1 MYDGSGNAAWRRWD
15 GSWGSFNDEANWTA
29 ASTPGYLGE
38 EPGLAGGPLGLFASG
53 RLGPTSTRPVVRKF
67 LGSAFAAASTID
79 TTSANPV
86 IAQDAG
92 KRLHAVY
99 GSFDLKHAV
108 SDNGTAW
115 RVETLVKGASP
126 SGLPYLAAAPDHTG
140 AVVYWSG
147 GEIRLARLGS
157 TTTAGAGKKTI
168 AVAGG
173 KVTLKGP
180 RKCVPPHESFIARV
194 TYKRDGRLKKVTRV
208 DFLVDGKRD
217 ARDRKAPFRES
228 ILQFNVPA
236 GTTHS
241 LKARVKIK
249 VRGEEQLKT
258 RTLGVKFQYCS
269 S

>member
-1 MYDGSGNAAWRRWD
+1 MRKFAGSG
-15 GSWGSFNDEANWTA
+15 F
-29 ASTPGYLGE
+29 
-38 EPGLAGGPLGLFASG
+38 
-53 RLGPTSTRPVVRKF
+53 
-67 LGSAFAAASTID
+67 SAPATID

-86 IAQDAG
+86 IGQDAG

-115 RVETLVKGASP
+115 QAETLVKAASP

-147 GEIRLARLGS
+147 GEIRLARLGT
-157 TTTAGAGKKTI
+157 TTTAGTGKKTI
-168 AVAGG
+168 SVAGG

-180 RKCVPPHESFIARV
+180 RKCVPPHESFIARL
-194 TYKRDGRLKKVTRV
+194 TYERDGRLRKVTRV
-208 DFLVDGKRD
+208 DFLVDGHRD

-228 ILQFNVPA
+228 ILQLNVPA
-236 GTTHS
+236 GTSHS

-249 VRGEEQLKT
+249 VRDGGPLT
-258 RTLGVKFQYCS
+258 RTLRVKFQYCS

>member
-1 MYDGSGNAAWRRWD
+1 M
-15 GSWGSFNDEANWTA
+15 NDEANWSA

-53 RLGPTSTRPVVRKF
+53 RLGPTSTRPVVRRF
-67 LGSAFAAASTID
+67 AGSGFSAPATID

-86 IAQDAG
+86 IGQDAG

-115 RVETLVKGASP
+115 RAETLVKGASP

-140 AVVYWSG
+140 ALVYWSG
-147 GEIRLARLGS
+147 GEIRLARLGT
-157 TTTAGAGKKTI
+157 TTTAGTGKDDRRGRRHRY
-168 AVAGG
+168 AE
-173 KVTLKGP
+173 GP
-180 RKCVPPHESFIARV
+180 QSVRAAPRVLHRPGDVQARRTTPESDPR
-194 TYKRDGRLKKVTRV
+194 RLPRRRP
-208 DFLVDGKRD
+208 RD

-228 ILQFNVPA
+228 ILQLNVPA

-241 LKARVKIK
+241 LKARVRIK
-249 VRGEEQLKT
+249 VRDDERLT
-258 RTLGVKFQYCS
+258 RTLRVKFQYCS
-269 S
+269 A